1 MTALPDAALSADKR
15 AVLLDANTKGSPL
28 ERVQKRSALPLP
40 LSCKPKF
47 VPKNYTQS
55 LTAAPPLLQTGRLWS
70 SKESGGWR
78 RKEQHR

>member
-1 MTALPDAALSADKR
+1 MTALPDAALSADKH

-47 VPKNYTQS
+47 VLKNYT
-55 LTAAPPLLQTGRLWS
+55 
-70 SKESGGWR
+70 
-78 RKEQHR
+78 

>member
-47 VPKNYTQS
+47 VPKKLHIVAHS
-55 LTAAPPLLQTGRLWS
+55 SPPAAADRATLGFHDAVLRVF
-70 SKESGGWR
+70 
-78 RKEQHR
+78 